1 MFNLSDPSNDLC
13 GLIAKPIMILLHLT
27 TQILCGSQR
36 LIIGEGASIEQF
48 KLQVTNTISITQKYT
63 EKCVPKNWITVKPSC
78 PHHEV
83 IHLLPRAPETD
94 LGPGFRENCSRKNLE
109 SGSSSSI
116 L

>member
-1 MFNLSDPSNDLC
+1 MWFDCKTDYDSSSPYHPNTLWIPEARNRD
-13 GLIAKPIMILLHLT
+13 
-27 TQILCGSQR
+27 
-36 LIIGEGASIEQF
+36 GASIEQF